1 MVILSSWFV
10 ILLIHVLFST
20 TFITTFII
28 GLVINSQIRQYTLIC
43 ITWCL
48 WLFGTLLFSFGRI
61 MVGAY
66 HTSRISINII
76 FFTASSLL
84 LRISL
89 LARSY
94 ITDKDNL
101 YYQLE
106 GAKTYDEWYKI
117 GNKLDCL
124 CGGNEWRK
132 VEETD
137 EYQWIYVKD
146 YIIRLQRARSENDI
160 KQIMFLLRWCCHRNF
175 ASISNP
181 VLYDKA
187 FCGTKILIEKFE
199 TEIIDILKFLSSA
212 AIQDRNELEFQNSK
226 ELPGNETDQEIKEM
240 NNILEKYKESMKQYC
255 TESIE
260 FGVDGV
266 GDTMVENK
274 CNLTITS
281 SSTNSE
287 FNKDEISQQ
296 LITSLCFNEN
306 ENKEISPITIEDN
319 KNYDVKYKTSD
330 SVLKDLD
337 IKNEVDRTSSKEE
350 DGIINLKYNSKTNIT
365 IKSGKTSSVTESSSE
380 SMQIL
385 ASSSSNLSLSS
396 LPEFR
401 STKKDVSV
409 QTCEYCLGIEINKMS
424 MGSTNM
430 DVSYELQ
437 NINKEKVNGDLN
449 RTILGSDRNSNTCM
463 NMQICKENEISKSYL
478 SVISPRNTTQCIC
491 KNMSINLDTAK
502 SYIQKMGI
510 MLNSPL
516 KYPNWS
522 LYKSMSTRPLICEM
536 STEMSGIVHNKD
548 GILQF
553 LELLGHSIGRTALC
567 LSGGG
572 ALAMYHLGVVKV
584 LMQQN
589 IMPNII
595 NGTSGGSI
603 VAAILAIT
611 NNDDILKNYIQPTVS
626 NMYGHRWFP
635 PFSVQIRHFL
645 VKGYM
650 VNPKEFT
657 KTCQMYFKNYTFLEA
672 YKLTGRIVTIT
683 ISPTHNN
690 TELIEPLVLNCITT
704 PDVLLWSAVVASCSL
719 PGLMPVTELYAK
731 DNHTNRTI
739 RYFPPGMKW
748 MDGSINQDV
757 PHKEL
762 STLFN
767 VRQFIVSQ
775 VNPHHVPFVQIHNKN
790 KIILYSER
798 KLLYNI
804 LNWLTLD
811 IKYRYIKLAKLKLIP
826 KLFGKDVS
834 NFWMLQDVEGHV
846 TITPRVSLFDWYRC
860 VNHPSYDDMLHF
872 INEGERRTWPHVMRI
887 KHMSLLEN
895 AIKECI
901 TKIKQ
906 GIII

>member
-10 ILLIHVLFST
+10 ILLIHILFST

-66 HTSRISINII
+66 HTSRISLNII
-76 FFTASSLL
+76 FFTVSSLL

-117 GNKLDCL
+117 GNKLDYL
-124 CGGNEWRK
+124 CGGNEWREI
-132 VEETD
+132 EETD

-199 TEIIDILKFLSSA
+199 TEIIDILEFLSSV
-212 AIQDRNELEFQNSK
+212 AIEDRNKLEFQNSK
-226 ELPGNETDQEIKEM
+226 ELPGNETDQKIKEV
-240 NNILEKYKESMKQYC
+240 NNISEKYRESMKQCC
-255 TESIE
+255 TESAE
-260 FGVDGV
+260 FGVD
-266 GDTMVENK
+266 DIDNIMVENR

-281 SSTNSE
+281 SSTSSE

-296 LITSLCFNEN
+296 LITSFCFNKN
-306 ENKEISPITIEDN
+306 ENKEINPIIMEDN
-319 KNYDVKYKTSD
+319 NNYYMKYKTSGF
-330 SVLKDLD
+330 VLKDLD
-337 IKNEVDRTSSKEE
+337 IKNEIYRTNSKEE
-350 DGIINLKYNSKTNIT
+350 DGVINLKYNNKTNMT
-365 IKSGKTSSVTESSSE
+365 VQSGKISVTESSSE
-380 SMQIL
+380 SMPIL

-396 LPEFR
+396 FPEFR

-409 QTCEYCLGIEINKMS
+409 QTCEYFLGIEINKMTV
-424 MGSTNM
+424 GSAN
-430 DVSYELQ
+430 
-437 NINKEKVNGDLN
+437 
-449 RTILGSDRNSNTCM
+449 
-463 NMQICKENEISKSYL
+463 SYL
-478 SVISPRNTTQCIC
+478 SIISPQNTTQCIC
-491 KNMSINLDTAK
+491 KNMSINLDIAK
-502 SYIQKMGI
+502 SYIQKVGI

-516 KYPNWS
+516 KYPSWS
-522 LYKSMSTRPLICEM
+522 LYRSMSTRPLICEIL
-536 STEMSGIVHNKD
+536 TEISDIVHDRD

-611 NNDDILKNYIQPTVS
+611 NNDEILKNYIQPTVS

-790 KIILYSER
+790 KVMLYSER
-798 KLLYNI
+798 KFLYNI

-895 AIKECI
+895 AIKESI
-901 TKIKQ
+901 KKIKQ

>member
-1 MVILSSWFV
+1 MVTLSSWFV
-10 ILLIHVLFST
+10 ILLIHILFST

-61 MVGAY
+61 VVGAY
-66 HTSRISINII
+66 HTSRISLNII
-76 FFTASSLL
+76 FFTVSSLL

-117 GNKLDCL
+117 GNKLDYL
-124 CGGNEWRK
+124 CGGNEWREI
-132 VEETD
+132 EETD

-146 YIIRLQRARSENDI
+146 YIFRLQRARNENDI

-199 TEIIDILKFLSSA
+199 TEIIDILEFLSSV
-212 AIQDRNELEFQNSK
+212 AIQDSNKLEFQNSR
-226 ELPGNETDQEIKEM
+226 ELLGNETDQEIKEV
-240 NNILEKYKESMKQYC
+240 NNISEKYRKSMKQC
-255 TESIE
+255 FTESAE
-260 FGVDGV
+260 FEVDGV
-266 GDTMVENK
+266 DNIIVENR
-274 CNLTITS
+274 CNLTVTS
-281 SSTNSE
+281 SSTSSE

-296 LITSLCFNEN
+296 LMTSFCFNKN
-306 ENKEISPITIEDN
+306 ENKEINPIIMEDN
-319 KNYDVKYKTSD
+319 NNYYMKYKTSD

-337 IKNEVDRTSSKEE
+337 VKNEIDRTSFKEE
-350 DGIINLKYNSKTNIT
+350 DGGINLKYNSKTNMT
-365 IKSGKTSSVTESSSE
+365 TQSRRTSVTDSSSE
-380 SMQIL
+380 SMPIL
-385 ASSSSNLSLSS
+385 ASSSTNLSLSS
-396 LPEFR
+396 FSEFR
-401 STKKDVSV
+401 SIKKDVSV
-409 QTCEYCLGIEINKMS
+409 QTCEYFLGIEINKMT
-424 MGSTNM
+424 MGSAN
-430 DVSYELQ
+430 
-437 NINKEKVNGDLN
+437 
-449 RTILGSDRNSNTCM
+449 
-463 NMQICKENEISKSYL
+463 SYL
-478 SVISPRNTTQCIC
+478 SIISPQNTTQCIC
-491 KNMSINLDTAK
+491 KNMSINLDIAK
-502 SYIQKMGI
+502 SYIQKVGI

-516 KYPNWS
+516 KYPSWS
-522 LYKSMSTRPLICEM
+522 LYRNMSARPLICEM
-536 STEMSGIVHNKD
+536 LTEMSGIVHDRD

-584 LMQQN
+584 LIQQN

-611 NNDDILKNYIQPTVS
+611 NNDEILKNYIQPTVS

-790 KIILYSER
+790 KAILYSER
-798 KLLYNI
+798 KFLYNI

-895 AIKECI
+895 AVKESIK
-901 TKIKQ
+901 KIKQ